1 MTGDDLD
8 TKKKDT
14 EDLSNSPPA
23 KGASEDALDSKDA
36 DKS

>member
-14 EDLSNSPPA
+14 EDLFNSPPA
-23 KGASEDALDSKDA
+23 KGASEDELDSKDA
-36 DKS
+36 DKT